1 MRRRCAAVAVS
12 ALVLLGWPQPG
23 WAGECAV
30 PAGTPAAS
38 AGSEAQFAR
47 ATTCMLNEDRA
58 RRGLSQ
64 LRRARGLDRAAEPYA
79 RNMVARQYFSHVNPE
94 GEDLFERVRATP
106 TTRAGGR
113 STSSARHWRGGPAHW
128 PLPLRSSARSERN
141 TPAGSI
147 SHADG

>member
-94 GEDLFERVRATP
+94 GEDLFERVRATHYP
-106 TTRAGGR
+106 RGWPVYQLGEALAWRTGSLAAPPSILRA
-113 STSSARHWRGGPAHW
+113 
-128 PLPLRSSARSERN
+128 
-141 TPAGSI
+141 
-147 SHADG
+147 